1 MPIKFLLLPLLLLT
15 FSENI
20 FSQDSTDLMNQLVNQ
35 TEKNKINYAENTFKY
50 TRVVDGHSVENLPKK
65 VLDVRISHRFD
76 PVNSGIYNFFGLDVA
91 VMRLGFD
98 YGVSN
103 NFMIGVGHSVYQKT
117 YDGFFKWR
125 ILRQSTGAVNMP
137 ITLSFV
143 PTVAVNTL
151 RQFDSG
157 KTTFSDRV
165 SSVFQLLIARKFSE
179 TFSLQLMPTFIHAD
193 NISFNHPKQNI
204 IAIGIA
210 GTQKVS
216 KRMNVNVEYYYQL
229 PDDQAPVAP
238 ALPTE
243 SSRNAWTVCARL
255 RNVVRCLRRSTISA
269 PIRRSHS
276 FASRAT
282 RSARTACECS
292 RTPATYSKRGV
303 RAKPPPAKCHGIS
316 AMCSPPGRVSYR
328 KIQNANIG
336 EGSI

>member
-1 MPIKFLLLPLLLLT
+1 MRIKFLLLPLLFLG
-15 FSENI
+15 FSKNI

-35 TEKNKINYAENTFKY
+35 TEKNKIHYAENTFKY
-50 TRVVDGHSVENLPKK
+50 TRVVDGHSVENLSKK

-98 YGVSN
+98 YGISN

-125 ILRQSTGAVNMP
+125 ILRQSSGAANMP

-165 SSVFQLLIARKFSE
+165 SSVFQLLIARKLSE
-179 TFSLQLMPTFIHAD
+179 SFSLQLMPTFIHAD
-193 NISFNHPKQNI
+193 NISFNHTKQNI

-229 PDDQAPVAP
+229 PDDQAPGAHNV
-238 ALPTE
+238 LSLGIDLGTGGHVFQLHFTNSLGMTE
-243 SSRNAWTVCARL
+243 KSFISETPGQWSDGDIMFGFNISRVFQLGGKHKKKDWKA
-255 RNVVRCLRRSTISA
+255 
-269 PIRRSHS
+269 
-276 FASRAT
+276 
-282 RSARTACECS
+282 E
-292 RTPATYSKRGV
+292 
-303 RAKPPPAKCHGIS
+303 
-316 AMCSPPGRVSYR
+316 
-328 KIQNANIG
+328 Q
-336 EGSI
+336 

>member
-1 MPIKFLLLPLLLLT
+1 MF
-15 FSENI
+15 FSSSKNI
-20 FSQDSTDLMNQLVNQ
+20 FSQDSTDLMNQLISQ
-35 TEKNKINYAENTFKY
+35 SEKNKIHYAESTFKY

-76 PVNSGIYNFFGLDVA
+76 PINSGIYNFFGLDVA
-91 VMRLGFD
+91 VMRMGFD
-98 YGVSN
+98 YGISN

-125 ILRQSTGAVNMP
+125 ILRQSTGEVNMP

-143 PTVAVNTL
+143 PTIAINTL

-157 KTTFSDRV
+157 KTNFSDRV

-193 NISFNHPKQNI
+193 HISFNHIKQNI

-229 PDDQAPVAP
+229 PDDQAPGAHNV
-238 ALPTE
+238 LSLGIDLGTGGHVFQLHFTNSLGMTE
-243 SSRNAWTVCARL
+243 KSFISETPGQWGNGDVMFGFNISRVFQLGKHKKQDWKEKND
-255 RNVVRCLRRSTISA
+255 
-269 PIRRSHS
+269 
-276 FASRAT
+276 
-282 RSARTACECS
+282 
-292 RTPATYSKRGV
+292 
-303 RAKPPPAKCHGIS
+303 
-316 AMCSPPGRVSYR
+316 
-328 KIQNANIG
+328 
-336 EGSI
+336 